1 MINPFK
7 KVTRTGGAVTP
18 EFRRFTPPP
27 MPKVAPCKKEDE
39 FPDFDTLCNTAKDA
53 EAKRKEKCFSDLI
66 NSISSLMKD
75 NAARGLFEASQVL
88 RQSSYPYL
96 DLSNPNSAD
105 CQHVIDYIASK
116 DNRFSVDIE
125 PLDGLYKERWLK
137 EDGVHIVIKW
147 DCENQDEVH

>member
-7 KVTRTGGAVTP
+7 KKKRVKGAVTP

-27 MPKVAPCKKEDE
+27 MPKTVPVKEDM
-39 FPDFDTLCNTAKDA
+39 FPDFDNLRNTAKHA
-53 EAKRKEKCFSDLI
+53 ETKRKEKCFSDLI
-66 NSISSLMKD
+66 NSLSSDMKD

-105 CQHVIDYIASK
+105 CQHVRDYIASK
-116 DNRFSVDIE
+116 DNRFYVDIE

-137 EDGVHIVIKW
+137 EDGVHIIVKW
-147 DCENQDEVH
+147 DGENQDEVH